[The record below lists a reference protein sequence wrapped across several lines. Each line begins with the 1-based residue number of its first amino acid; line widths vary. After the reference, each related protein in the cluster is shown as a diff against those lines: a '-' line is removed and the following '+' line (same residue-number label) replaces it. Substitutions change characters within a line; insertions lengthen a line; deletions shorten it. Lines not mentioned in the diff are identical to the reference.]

1 MAKPIS
7 KKEEQPMVRHVFPHN
22 RSRPTL
28 VQPERTS
35 SDARMNSILHEV
47 RQMDTPSRI
56 GSRRSGNSKQDSLS
70 CDAARMETLEKV
82 DVRVRALPVKIDWD
96 VSRSLI
102 TTIRGVGACRRCQRI
117 SRCIR
122 RRSPATNEESFM
134 LRSRI
139 FHVERL

>member
-1 MAKPIS
+1 
-7 KKEEQPMVRHVFPHN
+7 
-22 RSRPTL
+22 
-28 VQPERTS
+28 
-35 SDARMNSILHEV
+35 LHEV

-56 GSRRSGNSKQDSLS
+56 GSRRSRNSKQDSLS

-82 DVRVRALPVKIDWD
+82 DVHVRALPAKIDWD

-102 TTIRGVGACRRCQRI
+102 TTIRGVGACWRCQCI

-122 RRSPATNEESFM
+122 RRSPATNEEYFTLS
-134 LRSRI
+134 SRI